1 MTLKNGHFPL
11 FLLNL
16 TEFHHFQ
23 ALGTKL
29 AEYTAE
35 AIRMKKHDDVLSI
48 YLKEINSI
56 PLLTR
61 EEEIELS
68 QKAKNGDKA
77 ARDKM
82 IKANLRFVVRVAKKY
97 QNHGLDLSDLI
108 SEGNIGLINAI
119 EKFEP
124 SRGYHFISYAVWWI
138 NQSILKA
145 VSEKS
150 RAIRLPL
157 NRANELVRIEYASNL
172 INGTLSESEEVE
184 QIADMLNMPESKVRE
199 LLAIS
204 NGMVSL
210 DAKVSASENDNS
222 VVGDYY
228 EDETYARPEE
238 HTVEV
243 ALKDDVDSLLK
254 TLRPNEQK
262 VIRLRYGLNGYKPMS
277 LQEIGEECN
286 LTKERVRQ
294 IEKKAIFRLQNPSRI
309 KRLEG
314 YLAA

>member
-1 MTLKNGHFPL
+1 
-11 FLLNL
+11 
-16 TEFHHFQ
+16 
-23 ALGTKL
+23 
-29 AEYTAE
+29 
-35 AIRMKKHDDVLSI
+35 MKKHDDVLTM
-48 YLKEINSI
+48 YLKEINKV

-68 QKAKNGDKA
+68 QKAKDGDKA

-97 QNHGLDLSDLI
+97 QNHGLDLTDLI

-145 VSEKS
+145 LSEKS

-172 INGTLSESEEVE
+172 INGTLSETEEVE
-184 QIADMLNMPESKVRE
+184 QISDMLNMPESKVRE

-210 DAKVSASENDNS
+210 DAKVSAAENDNS
-222 VVGDYY
+222 VVGDYF
-228 EDETYARPEE
+228 EDETYDRPEE

-243 ALKDDVDSLLK
+243 ALKDDVNSLLK
-254 TLRPNEQK
+254 TLKPNEEK
-262 VIRLRYGLNGYKPMS
+262 VIRLRYGLSGYKPMS

-309 KRLEG
+309 KKLDG